1 MNNFASEIINKHIK
15 NRIHEIH
22 IKKNNLI
29 SKVIDGNSQ
38 LFQKPIISFPYYGNI
53 SGNIKRFLNKL
64 GVRTIFH
71 SGTKLSK
78 SIKLGKDPLDRMDKK
93 NVVYKI
99 NCKCGK
105 CYISQTKRPLRI
117 RRKENFDNIKLN
129 EKYHNAISKNLTEN
143 GDDTNHCFP

>member
-1 MNNFASEIINKHIK
+1 M
-15 NRIHEIH
+15 
-22 IKKNNLI
+22 
-29 SKVIDGNSQ
+29 
-38 LFQKPIISFPYYGNI
+38 
-53 SGNIKRFLNKL
+53 L

-105 CYISQTKRPLRI
+105 CYMGQTKRPLRI
-117 RRKENFDNIKLN
+117 RRKEHFDNIKLN

-143 GDDTNHCFP
+143 GDDTNHCFLWKKTSVLHLEINFKRNFTEMVYIKKEASNSIKKITDIENLNKSYNMLLDFFS